1 MTTDIQY
8 NGSVIASLRPGES
21 STVECSGSRMRGDI
35 VISAAYYVDIIY
47 NGKLI
52 ASLEKGQTATIN
64 STGQIML
71 QDMTVHTLRK
81 TTAILGRAVL
91 GYAMLGNRGNVLT
104 APAIQLSTGE
114 KLATPAIYITEQLER
129 PRIYIVVEGDD
140 EPDEPEIEKLST
152 PAIYL
157 EHKLDAPTIYLDA

>member
-47 NGKLI
+47 NSKLI

-64 STGQIML
+64 SAGQIML
-71 QDMTVHTLRK
+71 KDMTVHTLRK
-81 TTAILGRAVL
+81 TTAVLGRAVL

-104 APAIQLSTGE
+104 SPSIQLSTGE
-114 KLATPAIYITEQLER
+114 KLASPNIYIAEQLER
-129 PRIYIVVEGDD
+129 PRIYIVVEADD
-140 EPDEPEIEKLST
+140 EPDEPAIKKLN
-152 PAIYL
+152 
-157 EHKLDAPTIYLDA
+157 APTIYLDT

>member
-52 ASLEKGQTATIN
+52 ASLEKGQT
-64 STGQIML
+64 
-71 QDMTVHTLRK
+71 
-81 TTAILGRAVL
+81 
-91 GYAMLGNRGNVLT
+91 
-104 APAIQLSTGE
+104 
-114 KLATPAIYITEQLER
+114 LAEQYSIPLIETD
-129 PRIYIVVEGDD
+129 YDTFLKN
-140 EPDEPEIEKLST
+140 PEIDFHDRQIWEYV
-152 PAIYL
+152 I
-157 EHKLDAPTIYLDA
+157 